1 VKNTVAL
8 SLTICKRTYVKL
20 IWTEESCMHIYRKSQ
35 MSFNNKQSACMRSS
49 NCTDSEI
56 SPRGRK
62 TTTCYRTS
70 RGKQKRYALYSA
82 AVPTFS
88 CHCSALL

>member
-1 VKNTVAL
+1 
-8 SLTICKRTYVKL
+8 
-20 IWTEESCMHIYRKSQ
+20 

-62 TTTCYRTS
+62 TTVSTTCYRTS

-88 CHCSALL
+88 RHCSALL